1 MTNLERLYEQA
12 SRDGIAVENF
22 PLPQNAS
29 IALEIDGK
37 YYIGIDPKRFDTRT
51 EEAECLAHEIGHC
64 QTKSLYPIGETCRR
78 RYERRA
84 EVWAITRL
92 IPQKRFL
99 HAIRQGCREVWEFAE
114 ELGTSYAFAEKV
126 VAYYLAKLSNNPA
139 KRSSL

>member
-64 QTKSLYPIGETCRR
+64 QTKSLYHTSNVLPVKRQ
-78 RYERRA
+78 
-84 EVWAITRL
+84 RL
-92 IPQKRFL
+92 FL
-99 HAIRQGCREVWEFAE
+99 SFIQMKTF
-114 ELGTSYAFAEKV
+114 
-126 VAYYLAKLSNNPA
+126 
-139 KRSSL
+139 